1 MDKLIRWAYL
11 NAIVE
16 KDWDSLS
23 DKEKAVVSAET
34 VSRVWAVKTLR
45 DINPSLDII
54 QMDFGS
60 EYDCKIWSGGT
71 WYKVEHKFRD
81 YPSAKFDTAL
91 LSPKKF
97 QYCVDNGVWL
107 LCTYND
113 GSYFLWDNLAEC
125 NVKRKPTEHNK
136 TNVSPKDG
144 KITENCVYIKYN
156 EAKYRGKLTLSKN

>member
-1 MDKLIRWAYL
+1 MDELIKWAYR

-23 DKEKAVVSAET
+23 DEEKAVVSAET

-60 EYDCKIWSGGT
+60 SYDCEIWSGGT
-71 WYKVEHKFRD
+71 WHKVEHKFRD
-81 YPSAKFDTAL
+81 YPSAPFDTAL

-125 NVKRKPTEHNK
+125 DIKRKEVEHSK
-136 TNVSPKDG
+136 TNVKP
-144 KITENCVYIKYN
+144 ENGRIRESCVFLKYK
-156 EAKYRGKLTLSKN
+156 EAKYKGKLKPLKN